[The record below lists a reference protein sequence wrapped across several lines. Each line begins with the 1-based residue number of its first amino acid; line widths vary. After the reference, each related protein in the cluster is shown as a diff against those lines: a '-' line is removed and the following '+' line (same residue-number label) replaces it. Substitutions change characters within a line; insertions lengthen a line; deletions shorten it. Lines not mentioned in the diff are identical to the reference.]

1 MTSDDTQPSGPP
13 PLPNPVKPATEPAAF
28 LEVSPKPRSHGR
40 LMALDALRGFDMFW
54 ILGGDALA
62 RALERMDKTP
72 VTETLAT
79 QLSHVQ
85 WQGFRFYDMIFPLF
99 VFMAGVST
107 VYSLS
112 KACEEG
118 GRGRAMKRVL
128 LRTLLL
134 FLCGIFYSGGMSNPW
149 PNIRMLGVLQRIAIG
164 YGGAALIFLAI
175 GPKRPGRILAVTAG
189 ILAGYWAMLTYVPF
203 PDVRLDKESL
213 APLITQA
220 GTEDPK
226 TVLSLVQGTTRGHY
240 EPGYN
245 LTNYIDY
252 RYLPG
257 RKYDTYYDP
266 EGILSMF
273 PAIASALL
281 GILAG
286 TLLRESEMKPVL
298 KALALLGIGAA
309 LAAGG
314 FQWDATF
321 PIVKKLWTSSFVLVA
336 GGFSMMLLGLFYLI
350 IEVIGLRFWAW
361 PFVWIGTNA
370 ITLYLLSNL
379 MGYGRIAA
387 RLVGGDVSVWLNDNV
402 ATGMGGLVQAMV
414 SLAIVFLIARFFYKN
429 KIFLR
434 F

>member
-1 MTSDDTQPSGPP
+1 MTSDPSLRFEPP
-13 PLPNPVKPATEPAAF
+13 PPPEFAEIPLIETEI
-28 LEVSPKPRSHGR
+28 SPKPKPQGR

-62 RALERMDKTP
+62 RALDRMDKNP
-72 VTETLAT
+72 VTETLST
-79 QLSHVQ
+79 QLTHVD
-85 WQGFRFYDMIFPLF
+85 WDGFRFYDLIFPLF

-112 KACEEG
+112 KAYEEG
-118 GRGRAMKRVL
+118 GRGRAVRRVL
-128 LRTLLL
+128 VRTLLL

-149 PNIRMLGVLQRIAIG
+149 PNIRLLGVLQRIAIG

-175 GPKRPGRILAVTAG
+175 GPKRPGRIAAVTAG
-189 ILAGYWAMLTYVPF
+189 ILAGYWALLTYVPF
-203 PDVRLDKESL
+203 PDVRLNKETL
-213 APLITQA
+213 APLIAQA
-220 GTEDPK
+220 GTDDPK
-226 TVLSLVQGTTRGHY
+226 TVLSLVQGTTRGHF

-245 LTNYIDY
+245 LTNYLDF

-266 EGILSMF
+266 EGILSML

-286 TLLRESEMKPVL
+286 TLLRESQAKPVL
-298 KALALLGIGAA
+298 KAFALLALGAA
-309 LAAGG
+309 LAAAG

-321 PIVKKLWTSSFVLVA
+321 PIVKKIWTSSFVLVA
-336 GGFSMMLLGLFYLI
+336 GGFSMMLLGLFYLV

-387 RLVGGDVSVWLNDNV
+387 RFVGGDVSVWLNENV
-402 ATGMGGLVQAMV
+402 ATGMGGLVQALL
-414 SLAIVFLIARFFYKN
+414 SLAIVFVIARFFHKN

>member
-1 MTSDDTQPSGPP
+1 MTSEATPSFDTPPSPASSQSASDPIG
-13 PLPNPVKPATEPAAF
+13 LEQLSQKPV
-28 LEVSPKPRSHGR
+28 SHGR

-62 RALERMDKTP
+62 RALQRMEKTP

-79 QLSHVQ
+79 QLTHVD
-85 WQGFRFYDMIFPLF
+85 WQGFRFYDLIFPLF

-112 KACEEG
+112 KAYEEG
-118 GRGRAMKRVL
+118 GRTRAIRRVL

-149 PNIRMLGVLQRIAIG
+149 PNIRLLGVLQRIAIG

-175 GPKRPGRILAVTAG
+175 GPRRPVRIAAVTVG
-189 ILAGYWAMLTYVPF
+189 ILLGYWAMLTYVPF
-203 PDVRLDKESL
+203 PDIRLDKESL
-213 APLITQA
+213 APLVNQA
-220 GTEDPK
+220 GTEDPQ
-226 TVLSLVQGTTRGHY
+226 TVLSLVQGKTRGHF
-240 EPGYN
+240 EAGYN
-245 LTNYIDY
+245 LTNYLDY

-266 EGILSMF
+266 EGILSMI

-286 TLLRESEMKPVL
+286 TLLRESAMKPVL
-298 KALALLGIGAA
+298 KALALMGLGAA
-309 LAAGG
+309 LVAAGY
-314 FQWDATF
+314 QWDATF
-321 PIVKKLWTSSFVLVA
+321 PIVKKIWTSSFVLVA

-387 RLVGGDVSVWLNDNV
+387 RFVGGDVSNWLNDNV
-402 ATGMGGLVQAMV
+402 ATGMGGLVQAIV
-414 SLAIVFLIARFFYKN
+414 SLGIVFLIARFFYKN

>member
-13 PLPNPVKPATEPAAF
+13 PLPNPVEPATEPTAF
-28 LEVSPKPRSHGR
+28 VDVAPKPRSHGR

-62 RALERMDKTP
+62 RALERMDKSP

-79 QLSHVQ
+79 QLTHVQ
-85 WQGFRFYDMIFPLF
+85 WQGFHFYDLIFPLF

-189 ILAGYWAMLTYVPF
+189 ILAGYWALLSYVPF
-203 PDVRLDKESL
+203 PDIRLDKESL
-213 APLITQA
+213 APLIAQA

-226 TVLSLVQGTTRGHY
+226 TVLSLVQGTTHGHF

-286 TLLRESEMKPVL
+286 TLLRESEMKPAL

-309 LAAGG
+309 LVAAGY
-314 FQWDATF
+314 QWDATF

-336 GGFSMMLLGLFYLI
+336 GGFSMMLLGLFYLV
-350 IEVIGLRFWAW
+350 IEVVGLRFWAW

-379 MGYGRIAA
+379 MGYSRIAA

-402 ATGMGGLVQAMV
+402 ATGMGGLVQALV
-414 SLAIVFLIARFFYKN
+414 SLGIVFLIARFFYKN

>member
-1 MTSDDTQPSGPP
+1 MSSDASQAFEPTPVPIPP
-13 PLPNPVKPATEPAAF
+13 DPTTEPAIPAD
-28 LEVSPKPRSHGR
+28 PPTPRKHGR
-40 LMALDALRGFDMFW
+40 LLALDALRGFDMFW

-62 RALERMDKTP
+62 RALDRMEKTP

-79 QLSHVQ
+79 QLSHVE
-85 WQGFRFYDMIFPLF
+85 WQGFRFYDLIFPLF

-112 KACEEG
+112 KAYEEG
-118 GRGRAMKRVL
+118 GRGRAVRRVL
-128 LRTLLL
+128 LRTFLL
-134 FLCGIFYSGGMSNPW
+134 FLCGIFYSGGMSNLW
-149 PNIRMLGVLQRIAIG
+149 PGIRLLGVLQRIAIG

-175 GPKRPGRILAVTAG
+175 GPRKPGRIAAVTIA
-189 ILAGYWAMLTYVPF
+189 ILAGYWALLTYVPF
-203 PDVRLDKESL
+203 PDVRLNKESL
-213 APLITQA
+213 APLIEKA

-226 TVLSLVQGTTRGHY
+226 TVLSLVEGKTRGHF

-257 RKYDTYYDP
+257 KKYDTYYDP
-266 EGILSMF
+266 EGILSMI
-273 PAIASALL
+273 PAIATALL

-286 TLLRESEMKPVL
+286 TLLRESEMKPIL
-298 KALALLGIGAA
+298 KALALLALGAA
-309 LAAGG
+309 LAAAG

-336 GGFSMMLLGLFYLI
+336 GGCSMMLLGLFYLI

-379 MGYGRIAA
+379 MGYNRIAA
-387 RLVGGDVSVWLNDNV
+387 RFVGGDVSAWLNENV
-402 ATGMGGLVQAMV
+402 ATGVGGLVQALF
-414 SLAIVFLIARFFYKN
+414 SLGIVFVIARFFYKN

>member
-1 MTSDDTQPSGPP
+1 MSSNHFDMT
-13 PLPNPVKPATEPAAF
+13 LPNPNADTESGDPSLLPENA
-28 LEVSPKPRSHGR
+28 SPRPGNR
-40 LMALDALRGFDMFW
+40 LMSLDALRGFDMFW

-62 RALERMDKTP
+62 RALDNMDKNP
-72 VTETLAT
+72 VTQTLST
-79 QLSHVQ
+79 QLSHVA
-85 WQGFRFYDMIFPLF
+85 WEGFHFYDLIFPLF

-112 KACEEG
+112 KASETG
-118 GRGRAMKRVL
+118 GKSRAVRRVL
-128 LRTLLL
+128 ARTLML

-149 PNIRMLGVLQRIAIG
+149 PNIRILGVLQRIAIG

-175 GPKRPGRILAVTAG
+175 GPKRPGRIAAVTAA
-189 ILAGYWAMLTYVPF
+189 ILAGYWALLSYVPF
-203 PDVRLDKESL
+203 PDVRLNQETL
-213 APLITQA
+213 APLIEKA
-220 GTEDPK
+220 GTDDPK
-226 TVLSLVQGTTRGHY
+226 TVLSLVQGTTRGHF

-245 LTNYIDY
+245 LTNYLDY
-252 RYLPG
+252 RFLPG
-257 RKYDTYYDP
+257 RKYDKFYDP
-266 EGILSMF
+266 EGILSML

-286 TLLRESEMKPVL
+286 TLLRDSGMKPAYKAVL
-298 KALALLGIGAA
+298 LLGIGA
-309 LAAGG
+309 LLVAAG
-314 FQWDATF
+314 FQWGTAF

-336 GGFSMMLLGLFYLI
+336 GGFSMSLLGLFYLV
-350 IEVIGLRFWAW
+350 IEVIGLKFWAW
-361 PFVWIGTNA
+361 PFVWIGSNA

-387 RLVGGDVSVWLNDNV
+387 RFVGGDISVWLNDNV
-402 ATGMGGLVQAMV
+402 AMGLGGMLQAIV